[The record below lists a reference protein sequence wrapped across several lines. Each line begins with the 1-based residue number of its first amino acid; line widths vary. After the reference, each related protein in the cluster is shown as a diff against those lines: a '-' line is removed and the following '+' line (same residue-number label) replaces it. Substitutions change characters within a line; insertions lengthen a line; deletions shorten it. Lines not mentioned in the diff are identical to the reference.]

1 MDHRSVIFHFIVM
14 VWGEAHTDLFLKISL
29 PSLLAAGNLP
39 SIRHIGPTGSRFHI
53 YTTAED
59 AKRIKASPLSAQ
71 LDKILP
77 VDIHLLLDNLKTNC
91 PSERMGLCYNHLLN
105 AFMKDDGAMVW
116 IPPDAVWSDQSFA
129 NLYRIAMS
137 GKRVV
142 APPCFRVAK
151 ETFLPVL
158 QENFLQKDGTL
169 CVPPQQLLNI
179 ALKHLHPITKT
190 WLWRAPEFTSWPAVM
205 LWKVGQ
211 EGLLARYFHAFPLM
225 FYPETRGLLMNISP
239 SDSLDGGPYLSNII
253 KDQESI
259 YMVKDS
265 DEIFC
270 CEVSPSS
277 YRVHPET
284 PGGPKIL
291 NVALWAYKNTHP
303 IQRCF
308 FGQNVR
314 IHGGKQTPLWGQ
326 VEQAADDAANA
337 IFACLDFFEKVPEA
351 YRELEGQ
358 SRIMNELALTVT
370 KLKIDDAQAHNEL
383 GVEYYKM
390 GRVKE
395 AETALQ
401 KAVTVAP
408 RLPDAHANLAVLY
421 GEQAKLAKALEHIYR
436 AMELDHQNPDTVL
449 KCLKILEALGKV
461 ETAIHLGEQHLANH
475 RDIKIQQELDR
486 MRSPGKPSSA
496 PVHPS
501 ISKPPGRCSGGS
513 ATLAPTESLL
523 SRAEDDRHE
532 RRKSPVASKEYQY
545 YEYCLKN
552 NKPYFGKVMWAL
564 QGVPIRHAYMQCLVE
579 TQCRERTEKSFNI
592 LEIGSWA
599 GGSALTWAEAIKKFN
614 QGKGRV
620 FCIDPWKLYFDP
632 SKYSD
637 LPQDQQ
643 EVYRQMAEGLS
654 TGKIFDLFLH
664 NIRVSRHEDII
675 LPFKGS
681 SEDLLPLF
689 GEGRFDLVFVDGD
702 HSYASVL
709 KDLRGSA
716 RLVGEGGLLCG
727 DDLELQLS
735 QLDRE
740 HAELHKHMDYILDP
754 KTKGYFHPG
763 VSLAVG
769 EFFGE
774 VSTWEGFWAMRKE
787 GGIWKKVE
795 LPKLPPDR
803 LRLPEHLTGQSLPKL
818 VKENYK
824 GFNVV
829 QYLGKH
835 YALAQTLGPVD
846 LTRIEDR
853 TLEEYQTAGLCV
865 IGKFLEETEQMIDQ
879 MSLPGSTNDY
889 FSQGL
894 ALMRAGRLQEAV
906 PAFLRAIEQSPRDP
920 AFHNHLG
927 VALYRLGNKA
937 DAEKSFRAAIQ
948 LGPNNVDAR
957 VSLAEIC
964 RQEDRYGEA
973 VKYLKQAAQLA
984 PQDIEVLAALGTLGM
999 NLKDREAIHT
1009 AWQSLVA
1016 IDTNHPMVQKM
1027 QKALNGS
1034 PAARDHRS

>member
-1 MDHRSVIFHFIVM
+1 M

-39 SIRHIGPTGSRFHI
+39 SIKHIGPTGSRFHI

-59 AKRIKASPLSAQ
+59 AKKISASPLSAQ

-77 VDIHLLLDNLKTNC
+77 VDIHLLLDTLNTKD

-105 AFMKDDGAMVW
+105 TFIKDDGAIVW

-158 QENFLQKDGTL
+158 QETFLQKDGTL

-179 ALKHLHPITKT
+179 GLKHLHPITKT
-190 WLWRAPEFTSWPAVM
+190 WLWGASEFTSWPAVM
-205 LWKVGQ
+205 LWEVGQ

-253 KDQESI
+253 KDRESI

-284 PGGPKIL
+284 PSGPKML
-291 NVALWAYKNTHP
+291 NIALWACKNTHP

-314 IHGGKQTPLWGQ
+314 IHGGKRTPLWGQ

-358 SRIMNELALTVT
+358 SRIMNELARTVT

-383 GVEYYKM
+383 GVEFYKM

-401 KAVTVAP
+401 KAVTLAP

-461 ETAIHLGEQHLANH
+461 ETAVHLAEQHLANH
-475 RDIKIQQELDR
+475 CDIKIQQELDR
-486 MRSPGKPSSA
+486 MRPPGKPSLA

-501 ISKPPGRCSGGS
+501 ISKPTGGCSGGS

-523 SRAEDDRHE
+523 SGAEDDRQE
-532 RRKSPVASKEYQY
+532 RRKSSVAGKEYQY

-564 QGVPIRHAYMQCLVE
+564 QGVPVRHAYMQFLVE
-579 TQCRERTEKSFNI
+579 TLCKGRGKMPFNI
-592 LEIGSWA
+592 LEVGSWA
-599 GGSALTWAEAIKKFN
+599 GGSAITWAEAIKKHN
-614 QGKGRV
+614 QGRGRV
-620 FCIDPWKLYFDP
+620 VCIDPWKLYFRSDQ
-632 SKYSD
+632 YSD
-637 LPQDQQ
+637 LPGDQQ
-643 EVYRQMAEGLS
+643 EVYQEMAEALS
-654 TGKIFDLFLH
+654 AGQIFDLFMH
-664 NIRVSRHEDII
+664 NIRVSKYEDVI

-681 SEDLLPLF
+681 SDEILPMF
-689 GEGRFDLVFVDGD
+689 SEGRFDLVFIDGD
-702 HSYASVL
+702 HTYPRVSEDIRNSAS
-709 KDLRGSA
+709 
-716 RLVGEGGLLCG
+716 LVVEGGIICG

-735 QLDRE
+735 QMDQN
-740 HAELHKHMDYILDP
+740 HAELNKHKDYILDP
-754 KTKGYFHPG
+754 KTKVNFHPG

-774 VSTWEGFWAMRKE
+774 VSAWEGFWAMRKR
-787 GGIWKKVE
+787 GGIWERVE
-795 LPKLPPDR
+795 LPRALPGQ
-803 LRLPEHLTGQSLPKL
+803 LCLPQHLTCQSPPHL
-818 VKENYK
+818 VKEKYK
-824 GFNVV
+824 GYNIVKYLD
-829 QYLGKH
+829 QYYGLS
-835 YALAQTLGPVD
+835 QTLGPID
-846 LTRIEDR
+846 LTQAEDQ
-853 TLEEYQTAGLCV
+853 TLRRYQAAGLCV
-865 IGKFLEETEQMIDQ
+865 IGRFLEETEQMIDQ
-879 MSLPGSTNDY
+879 MSLPGSTNGY

-894 ALMRAGRLQEAV
+894 ALMRAGHLQEAV

-927 VALYRLGNKA
+927 VVLYRLGNKA
-937 DAEKSFRAAIQ
+937 DAEKSFRTAIQ
-948 LGPNNVDAR
+948 VGPNNVDAR

-964 RQEDRYGEA
+964 CQQDRYGEA
-973 VKYLKQAAQLA
+973 VKYLKQASRLA
-984 PQDIEVLAALGTLGM
+984 PQDMEVLAALGTLGM

-1009 AWQSLVA
+1009 ACQSLMA
-1016 IDTNHPMVQKM
+1016 IDTNHPLVPKM
-1027 QKALNGS
+1027 QKALTGS
-1034 PAARDHRS
+1034 PAARGHRP